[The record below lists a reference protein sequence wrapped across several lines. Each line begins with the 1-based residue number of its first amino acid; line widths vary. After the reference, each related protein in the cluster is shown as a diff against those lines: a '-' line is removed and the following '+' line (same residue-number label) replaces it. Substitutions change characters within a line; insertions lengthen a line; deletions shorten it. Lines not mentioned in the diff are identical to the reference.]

1 MFGRFSP
8 ISAGLGD
15 FKDTRTAHSDYG
27 FSSKNKQTALITSP
41 ARPRWAALR
50 RFRPFGASPFIVR
63 DSHRR
68 SPLPSF
74 PPHLA
79 VAFGELTPCALLYPP
94 PRFRPNFR
102 TLPACRPLP
111 SGELRRRSPKSVG
124 VHSSWP
130 FLGWECRKFK
140 GVFPARARPARRR
153 KKTNRTAAHNSH
165 FAPSSRGAGS
175 PPPASAWSGCLT
187 GRPAR
192 PQSGA
197 AGEGGAG
204 DIMALCRL

>member
-15 FKDTRTAHSDYG
+15 FKDTRTAHSDYV

-94 PRFRPNFR
+94 PIPAEFSDAPR
-102 TLPACRPLP
+102 LPPPPVR
-111 SGELRRRSPKSVG
+111 
-124 VHSSWP
+124 
-130 FLGWECRKFK
+130 
-140 GVFPARARPARRR
+140 
-153 KKTNRTAAHNSH
+153 RTAA
-165 FAPSSRGAGS
+165 PPLPKVCRG
-175 PPPASAWSGCLT
+175 P
-187 GRPAR
+187 
-192 PQSGA
+192 
-197 AGEGGAG
+197 
-204 DIMALCRL
+204 

>member
-94 PRFRPNFR
+94 PPD
-102 TLPACRPLP
+102 
-111 SGELRRRSPKSVG
+111 SGRIFGRSP
-124 VHSSWP
+124 
-130 FLGWECRKFK
+130 
-140 GVFPARARPARRR
+140 PAAPSRPA
-153 KKTNRTAAHNSH
+153 NCGAA
-165 FAPSSRGAGS
+165 APQS
-175 PPPASAWSGCLT
+175 PSA
-187 GRPAR
+187 
-192 PQSGA
+192 SGA
-197 AGEGGAG
+197 ANVLQSMLFTLIRAVRQPDTKERNPHATP
-204 DIMALCRL
+204 AQ